1 MKLRTGY
8 IAKPHEPHHR
18 TFGGV
23 NEIGGAVLN
32 PSGLWGSW
40 LPPQTEQQDIGVEP
54 EDCTSE
60 GTLAAVEIL
69 ARMQYG
75 DMTVWSKR
83 FLAYASGTTQNGND
97 PMAVAN
103 TLQSK
108 GTVPETDW
116 SNTADLKTW
125 ADFYA
130 IPPQRLFTEALEFPA
145 HYAFDKEWIVGA
157 NFGPPD
163 QAALMEG
170 LKYSPISVSGY
181 AWEQGADGL
190 YFTPPGAQPCHWFTI
205 TDYVE
210 NNYWVVFD
218 SYENDIKKL
227 RWDYVFG
234 EAMRYSLTTNVVKLS
249 AWETFLEW
257 MQKILGTGDYSGER
271 LAGESRSSLWPSV
284 RNAFIK
290 QHPVCA
296 VCGSRKDLN
305 VHHVQPFHTDPR
317 QELNPMNLI
326 TLCRVHHEWWGHL
339 GSWKSW
345 NERVREDS
353 TEWNGKI
360 VHRP

>member
-125 ADFYA
+125 RTA
-130 IPPQRLFTEALEFPA
+130 ITMTGSVVIPILLTAFGWLLLNAVDKPA
-145 HYAFDKEWIVGA
+145 QIKSAVQAGVDAAF
-157 NFGPPD
+157 
-163 QAALMEG
+163 
-170 LKYSPISVSGY
+170 
-181 AWEQGADGL
+181 
-190 YFTPPGAQPCHWFTI
+190 AQ
-205 TDYVE
+205 
-210 NNYWVVFD
+210 
-218 SYENDIKKL
+218 
-227 RWDYVFG
+227 
-234 EAMRYSLTTNVVKLS
+234 
-249 AWETFLEW
+249 
-257 MQKILGTGDYSGER
+257 
-271 LAGESRSSLWPSV
+271 
-284 RNAFIK
+284 
-290 QHPVCA
+290 QHTQT
-296 VCGSRKDLN
+296 K
-305 VHHVQPFHTDPR
+305 
-317 QELNPMNLI
+317 
-326 TLCRVHHEWWGHL
+326 
-339 GSWKSW
+339 
-345 NERVREDS
+345 
-353 TEWNGKI
+353 
-360 VHRP
+360 